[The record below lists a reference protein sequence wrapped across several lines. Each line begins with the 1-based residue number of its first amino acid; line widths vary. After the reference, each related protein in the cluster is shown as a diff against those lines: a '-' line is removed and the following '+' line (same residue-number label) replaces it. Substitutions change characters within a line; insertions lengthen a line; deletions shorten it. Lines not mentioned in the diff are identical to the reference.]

1 MKIGVLLRS
10 AFQSLRQNARRT
22 LLTMFGIVI
31 GIASVICIISIGK
44 GFQRET
50 VSNLTSSDSEQMSV
64 EVSFLPNNPTFDVS
78 RVRPFSRKNLLEL
91 TEIKGVDKVEEGANQ
106 VNNVQYVNLLVKNQN
121 VSQLVGLIKKE
132 GQEVVTGEPLTA
144 VDNDAKKKVIVIR
157 EDIAKKLYG
166 SAPASIGKMVKVNGI
181 PFYIK
186 GVAKALDPY
195 AVTMSMDS
203 SMNSDV
209 EIPEATYQQYFHQEQ
224 NATELTVFLEK
235 GASPKEVSD
244 QLTEY
249 LEENGATKNLG
260 SYTVIDMS
268 QIMESIGK
276 VIDGLT
282 YFVSA
287 IAGISLFIAGVGVMN
302 MMYISVSERTKEIG
316 IRRSLGATEA
326 SIQLQFLLEGLMITT
341 TGGIIGYLFGIGVA
355 YLIAKLLPFG
365 IYLDP
370 FTILLAI
377 GVSMLIGIVFSV
389 MPAKAAAK
397 KDVVEILR

>member
-1 MKIGVLLRS
+1 MKIGVLLCT

-64 EVSFLPNNPTFDVS
+64 VVSFLPNNPSFDVS
-78 RVRPFSRKNLLEL
+78 RVQPFSRKNLLEL
-91 TEIKGVDKVEEGANQ
+91 TEIKGVDRVEEGANQ
-106 VNNVQYVNLLVKNQN
+106 VNNIQYVNLLVKDQN
-121 VSQLVGLIKKE
+121 VSQLVGLIKKD
-132 GQEVVTGEPLTA
+132 GQKVIAGESLTA

-166 SAPASIGKMVKVNGI
+166 SAHASIGKMVKVNGI

-186 GVAKALDPY
+186 GVAEALDPY
-195 AVTMSMDS
+195 AITASMDS
-203 SMNSDV
+203 NV

-235 GASPKEVSD
+235 GASPKEISD

-282 YFVSA
+282 YFISA

-316 IRRSLGATEA
+316 IRRSLGATEG

-341 TGGIIGYLFGIGVA
+341 IGGIIGYLFGIGTA
-355 YLIAKLLPFG
+355 YLIAKFLPFD

-377 GVSMLIGIVFSV
+377 SVSMLIGIVFSV

>member
-22 LLTMFGIVI
+22 LLTMFGIII

-50 VSNLTSSDSEQMSV
+50 VSNLTSSDSEQMSIV
-64 EVSFLPNNPTFDVS
+64 VAFLPSNPSFDVS
-78 RVRPFSRKNLLEL
+78 RVQPFSRKNLLEL
-91 TEIKGVDKVEEGANQ
+91 TNIQGVDRVEEGTNQ
-106 VNNVQYVNLLVKNQN
+106 VNMHYISLQGKDENI
-121 VSQLVGLIKKE
+121 SQLVGLVKE
-132 GQEVVTGEPLTA
+132 DSQEVIAGKPLTS
-144 VDNDAKKKVIVIR
+144 VDNDAKKKVIIIR
-157 EDIAKKLYG
+157 ENIAQKLYG
-166 SAPASIGKMVKVNGI
+166 SASASIGKMVKVNGI

-186 GVAKALDPY
+186 GVAGSLDPY
-195 AVTMSMDS
+195 SITYSMA
-203 SMNSDV
+203 SMNNDV
-209 EIPEATYQQYFHQEQ
+209 EIPEATYRQYFDQKQ
-224 NATELTVFLEK
+224 NTTELTVFLEK
-235 GASPKEVSD
+235 GSSPKEVSD
-244 QLTEY
+244 KLTKY
-249 LEENGATKNLG
+249 LEENGSTKHLG

-268 QIMESIGK
+268 QIMEAIGK

-282 YFVSA
+282 YFISA

-316 IRRSLGATEA
+316 IRRSLGATEN
-326 SIQLQFLLEGLMITT
+326 SIQLQFLLEGLIITT
-341 TGGIIGYLFGIGVA
+341 IGGIVGYLFGIGLA

-365 IYLDP
+365 IYIDLSI
-370 FTILLAI
+370 ILLAV
-377 GVSMLIGIVFSV
+377 GVSMFIGIVFSV

>member
-10 AFQSLRQNARRT
+10 AFQSLRQNSRRT

-64 EVSFLPNNPTFDVS
+64 VVTFLPNNPSFDIS
-78 RVRPFSRKNLLEL
+78 RVQAFSRKNLRDL
-91 TEIKGVDKVEEGANQ
+91 TEIKGVDRVEEGTNQANIQ
-106 VNNVQYVNLLVKNQN
+106 SVNLLVNGQN
-121 VSQLVGLIKKE
+121 SSKLVGLVKE
-132 GQEVVTGEPLTA
+132 DGQSVIAGESLSA
-144 VDNDAKKKVIVIR
+144 VDNDAKKRVIIID
-157 EDIAKKLYG
+157 EDTAKKLYG
-166 SAPASIGKMVKVNGI
+166 TANASIGKMVKVNGLS
-181 PFYIK
+181 FYIK
-186 GVAKALDPY
+186 GVTNSLDPY
-195 AVTMSMDS
+195 SLTAMG
-203 SMNSDV
+203 NDV
-209 EIPEATYQQYFHQEQ
+209 EIPEATYQQYFHQKQ
-224 NATELTVFLEK
+224 NAIELTVFLEK
-235 GASPKEVSD
+235 GFSPKEVSD

-268 QIMESIGK
+268 QIMEAIGT

-282 YFVSA
+282 YFISA

-316 IRRSLGATEA
+316 IRRSLGATEG

-341 TGGIIGYLFGIGVA
+341 IGGIIGYLFGIGAA
-355 YLIAKLLPFG
+355 YLIAKFLPFG
-365 IYLDP
+365 IYIDP

-377 GVSMLIGIVFSV
+377 GVSMFIGIVFSV

>member
-64 EVSFLPNNPTFDVS
+64 VVSFLPNNPSFDVS

-91 TEIKGVDKVEEGANQ
+91 TEIKGVDRVEEGANQ
-106 VNNVQYVNLLVKNQN
+106 ANIQYVNLLVRDQN
-121 VSQLVGLIKKE
+121 VSQLVGLIKKD
-132 GQEVVTGEPLTA
+132 GQEVIEGEPLTA

-166 SAPASIGKMVKVNGI
+166 SAHASIGKMVKVNGI

-195 AVTMSMDS
+195 SLTSMG
-203 SMNSDV
+203 NDV
-209 EIPEATYQQYFHQEQ
+209 EISEATYQQYFHQEQ

-235 GASPKEVSD
+235 GVSPKEISD

-341 TGGIIGYLFGIGVA
+341 IGGIIGYLFGIGVA

-370 FTILLAI
+370 LTILLAI

>member
-10 AFQSLRQNARRT
+10 AFQSLRQNSRRT

-64 EVSFLPNNPTFDVS
+64 VVTFLPNNPSFDIS
-78 RVRPFSRKNLLEL
+78 RVQPFSRKNLREL
-91 TEIKGVDKVEEGANQ
+91 GEIKGVDRVEKGSNQ
-106 VNNVQYVNLLVKNQN
+106 ENIQSVNLLVNGQN
-121 VSQLVGLIKKE
+121 SSKLVGLVKKD
-132 GQEVVTGEPLTA
+132 GQSVIAGESLSA
-144 VDNDAKKKVIVIR
+144 VDNDAKKRVIVIG
-157 EDIAKKLYG
+157 EDTAQKLYG
-166 SAPASIGKMVKVNGI
+166 SANGSIGKMVKVNGLS
-181 PFYIK
+181 FYIK
-186 GVAKALDPY
+186 GVINSLNPY
-195 AVTMSMDS
+195 SFTAMG
-203 SMNSDV
+203 NDV
-209 EIPEATYQQYFHQEQ
+209 EIPEATYQQYFHQKQ
-224 NATELTVFLEK
+224 NAIELTVFLEK
-235 GASPKEVSD
+235 GFSPKEVSD

-268 QIMESIGK
+268 QIMEAIGT

-282 YFVSA
+282 YFISA

-316 IRRSLGATEA
+316 IRRSLGATEG

-341 TGGIIGYLFGIGVA
+341 IGGIIGYLFGIGAA
-355 YLIAKLLPFG
+355 YLIAKFLPFG
-365 IYLDP
+365 IYIDP

-377 GVSMLIGIVFSV
+377 GVSMFIGIVFSV